1 MHSRGRV
8 LRFAAAMAAVVLALT
23 GFSSGR
29 HHSSG
34 RHKSSHSDS
43 DGGGGCSSSRQDHDS
58 YSTGGGSGS
67 GSGSSSSRTRVLRD
81 GSVRLVRCATRTDP
95 YSTAEVTNPNSRAG
109 TFKVSFSFDD
119 KDGHLLSVEYPEV
132 TVPAKGTKT
141 VRVKASTALLEHL
154 DHCQVEPEA
163 DRVS

>member
-8 LRFAAAMAAVVLALT
+8 LRFTAVMAAVVLALT

-58 YSTGGGSGS
+58 YSTSGGSG
-67 GSGSSSSRTRVLRD
+67 GGSSSSRTRVLRD
-81 GSVRLVRCATRTDP
+81 GSARLVRCATRTDP
-95 YSTAEVTNPNSRAG
+95 YATAEVTNPNSRAG
-109 TFKVSFSFDD
+109 TFKVSFSFED
-119 KDGHLLSVEYPEV
+119 KDGHLLSVEYPDV
-132 TVPAKGTKT
+132 TVPAKGTET
-141 VRVKASTALLEHL
+141 VRVKASAALLTHL

>member
-1 MHSRGRV
+1 
-8 LRFAAAMAAVVLALT
+8 MAAVVLALT

-58 YSTGGGSGS
+58 YSTSGGSG
-67 GSGSSSSRTRVLRD
+67 GGSSSSRTRVLRD
-81 GSVRLVRCATRTDP
+81 GSARLVKCATRTDP
-95 YSTAEVTNPNSRAG
+95 YSTAEVTNPNSRAS
-109 TFKVSFSFDD
+109 TFKVSFSFEDR
-119 KDGHLLSVEYPEV
+119 DGHLLSVEYPEV
-132 TVPAKGTKT
+132 TVPAKGTET
-141 VRVKASTALLEHL
+141 VRVKASAALLTHL
-154 DHCQVEPEA
+154 DHCRVEPEA